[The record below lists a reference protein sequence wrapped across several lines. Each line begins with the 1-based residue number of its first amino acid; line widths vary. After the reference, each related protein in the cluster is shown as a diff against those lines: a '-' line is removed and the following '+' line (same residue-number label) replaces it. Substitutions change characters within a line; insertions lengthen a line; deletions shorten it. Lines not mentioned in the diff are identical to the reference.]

1 MEEKKLDSIY
11 AIKLFTRFWFNLR
24 LYFYKYNILYYFHV
38 YCASFLIFT
47 PIFTPIFS
55 IPNGLK

>member
-47 PIFTPIFS
+47 PIFS